1 MPNAGTGAAPR
12 VDDRGDEDQPFS
24 GTGIRLQPMSGPTP
38 VPVRIT
44 SGEGLPLKDGGWLRE
59 DTLIEAPEFEWR
71 GRTGPFKVLLGDG
84 VFKPSSTS
92 VALAEALQIAP
103 GDTVV
108 DVGCGCGVLSFV
120 AARLDAERVV
130 GCDISEA
137 AVAVAE
143 ANAERLGLQD
153 RTEFRAGNLLE
164 PVTDV
169 PADVVI
175 GDVSGIPD
183 PIAEATGWFP
193 GGRGGGPTGAEL
205 PVAMLEGVSD
215 VLQPGGRLYL
225 PTGTIQAEESVLA
238 TARRVFGDRLEVV
251 LERTFPLPD
260 LVLRSKA
267 VGRLVTDGVVNV
279 SRRGSRLLWRLRVWM
294 CTRP

>member
-1 MPNAGTGAAPR
+1 MLT
-12 VDDRGDEDQPFS
+12 ES
-24 GTGIRLQPMSGPTP
+24 
-38 VPVRIT
+38 
-44 SGEGLPLKDGGWLRE
+44 
-59 DTLIEAPEFEWR
+59 PEFEWR
-71 GRTGPFKVLLGDG
+71 GRTGPFTVLLEEG
-84 VFKPSSTS
+84 VFRPSSTS
-92 VALAEALQIAP
+92 VALADALAISP

-108 DVGCGCGVLSFV
+108 DVGCGCGILSFV
-120 AARLDAERVV
+120 AARLEAQRVY

-137 AVAVAE
+137 AVAVAR
-143 ANAERLGLQD
+143 ANADRLGLQKK
-153 RTEFRAGNLLE
+153 TEFRAGDLLE
-164 PVTDV
+164 PVADV
-169 PADVVI
+169 RADVVI

-205 PVAMLEGVSD
+205 PVAMLEGVAD
-215 VLQPGGRLYL
+215 ILKPGGRLYL

-251 LERTFPLPD
+251 LERNFPLPD

-267 VGRLVTDGVVNV
+267 VGRLVTEGVVNL
-279 SRRGSRLLWRLRVWM
+279 SKRGSRLLWRLRVWL

>member
-1 MPNAGTGAAPR
+1 MSWQSYESADER
-12 VDDRGDEDQPFS
+12 DRKQDS
-24 GTGIRLQPMSGPTP
+24 GH
-38 VPVRIT
+38 VT
-44 SGEGLPLKDGGWLRE
+44 SGEGLAFEDGGWLRE
-59 DTLIEAPEFEWR
+59 DTLIEAPEYQWR
-71 GRTGPFKVLLGDG
+71 GRTGQFTVLLGDG

-92 VALAEALQIAP
+92 VALADALQISP

-120 AARLDAERVV
+120 AARLEAERVV

-137 AVAVAE
+137 AVAVAD
-143 ANAERLGLQD
+143 ANAKRLGLQD

-169 PADVVI
+169 PANIVI

-238 TARRVFGDRLEVV
+238 TARRVFGDRLEMV

-267 VGRLVTDGVVNV
+267 VGRLVTDGVVNL
-279 SRRGSRLLWRLRVWM
+279 SKRGSRLLWRLRVWM

>member
-1 MPNAGTGAAPR
+1 MT
-12 VDDRGDEDQPFS
+12 E
-24 GTGIRLQPMSGPTP
+24 T
-38 VPVRIT
+38 
-44 SGEGLPLKDGGWLRE
+44 
-59 DTLIEAPEFEWR
+59 PEFEWR
-71 GRTGPFKVLLGDG
+71 GRTGPFSVMLGEG
-84 VFKPSSTS
+84 VFRPSSTS
-92 VALAEALQIAP
+92 MALAEALAISP

-108 DVGCGCGVLSFV
+108 DVGCGCGILSFV
-120 AARLDAERVV
+120 AARLEAARVV

-137 AVAVAE
+137 AVAVA
-143 ANAERLGLQD
+143 AKNAERLGLQE
-153 RTEFRAGNLLE
+153 RTEFRTGDLLD
-164 PVTDV
+164 PVADV
-169 PADVVI
+169 LADVVI

-205 PVAMLEGVSD
+205 PVAMLERVGD

-251 LERTFPLPD
+251 LERNFPLPD

-267 VGRLVTDGVVNV
+267 VGRLITEGVV
-279 SRRGSRLLWRLRVWM
+279 SLSKRGSRVLWRLRVWL